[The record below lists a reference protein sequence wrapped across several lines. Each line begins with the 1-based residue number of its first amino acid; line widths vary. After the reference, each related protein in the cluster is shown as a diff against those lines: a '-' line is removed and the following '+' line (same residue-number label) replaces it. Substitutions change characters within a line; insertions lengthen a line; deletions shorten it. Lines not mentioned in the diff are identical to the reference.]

1 MKIWM
6 NSNRI
11 AFNRFSFFLSFGEV
25 LEPTYFIFALAT
37 RISIGSGEL
46 NSRDLDTG
54 IGVTTFQSVLNVIR
68 Q

>member
-1 MKIWM
+1 M

-11 AFNRFSFFLSFGEV
+11 AFNRFSLFLSFGEPPE
-25 LEPTYFIFALAT
+25 LTYFIFALAT

-46 NSRDLDTG
+46 NSRDIDTE
-54 IGVTTFQSVLNVIR
+54 IGATTFQSVLNIIR